1 MTSAN
6 THDGEAEDLAKDL
19 ATHPSVNESHVDTS
33 RRPHRVTASVQG
45 LPLPEGVRDILAQHQ
60 ATTEQVE
67 RDSNALL
74 LTLRP
79 AEKWQPAG
87 QRTIRSHGGSIVCTL
102 HPEAVEVSGLGDGVD
117 VDLEAREGQ
126 VRIIRRES

>member
-6 THDGEAEDLAKDL
+6 THHGEAEDLEKDL
-19 ATHPSVNESHVDTS
+19 ATHPSVNESNVNTT
-33 RRPHRVTASVQG
+33 RRPHRVMASVDELS
-45 LPLPEGVRDILAQHQ
+45 LPDGVRDIVAQHQ
-60 ATTEQVE
+60 ARIEQVE
-67 RDSNALL
+67 RNSTGLL

-79 AEKWQPAG
+79 AKPWQPAG

-102 HPEAVEVSGLGDGVD
+102 HPEAVEVSGLDDGVA

-126 VRIIRRES
+126 VRITRRAE